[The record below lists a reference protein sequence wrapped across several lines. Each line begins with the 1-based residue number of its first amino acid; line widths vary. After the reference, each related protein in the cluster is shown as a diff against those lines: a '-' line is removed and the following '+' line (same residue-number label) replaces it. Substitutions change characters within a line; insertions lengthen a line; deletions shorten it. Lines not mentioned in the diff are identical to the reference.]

1 MLKIKQLSKVF
12 NPNSIN
18 ENKVFDKLSVEID
31 KGDFVTI
38 IGSNGAGKSTL
49 LNIMEKMYLVRK
61 SFIGARRLVE
71 YIKIHPLG

>member
-1 MLKIKQLSKVF
+1 MLKINQLSKVF

-38 IGSNGAGKSTL
+38 MVLMELENL
-49 LNIMEKMYLVRK
+49 LY
-61 SFIGARRLVE
+61 
-71 YIKIHPLG
+71 

>member
-38 IGSNGAGKSTL
+38 IGSNGAGDRVIIRPS
-49 LNIMEKMYLVRK
+49 
-61 SFIGARRLVE
+61 
-71 YIKIHPLG
+71 